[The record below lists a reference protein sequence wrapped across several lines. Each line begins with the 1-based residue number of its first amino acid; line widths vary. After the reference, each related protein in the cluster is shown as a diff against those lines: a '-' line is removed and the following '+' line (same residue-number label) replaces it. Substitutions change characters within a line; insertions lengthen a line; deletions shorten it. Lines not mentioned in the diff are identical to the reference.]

1 MGRLTELPNIGPEL
15 ERELQAAG
23 IDTPEK
29 LRTKGSRK
37 VWLALRARDPG
48 ACYHRLRALEGA
60 LRGVRWHD
68 LPPEVKQELKEFYA
82 ARKGEA

>member
-15 ERELQAAG
+15 ERQLRAAG

-29 LRTKGSRK
+29 LRTKGSREAR
-37 VWLALRARDPG
+37 LARQAEAPG
-48 ACYHRLRALEGA
+48 ASCHRLCTLEGA
-60 LRGVRWHD
+60 RRGVRHD
-68 LPPEVKQELKEFYA
+68 LPPEAKRERRGFYA

>member
-15 ERELQAAG
+15 ERQLRAAG

-29 LRTKGSRK
+29 LRTKGSREAR
-37 VWLALRARDPG
+37 LARQAEAPG
-48 ACYHRLRALEGA
+48 ASCHRLCTLEGA
-60 LRGVRWHD
+60 LRRWRWHD
-68 LPPEVKQELKEFYA
+68 LPPEAKRERRGFYA